1 MQPLKEFM
9 NESLK
14 DTLDNVQDT
23 LTDVLFEVT
32 NAKDVDMFFATI
44 GEAIE
49 NRLAEMEAN
58 NQKDS
63 EVFKKLE
70 EYWDKY
76 KLSKW
81 V

>member
-1 MQPLKEFM
+1 MKPLKEFM

-14 DTLDNVQDT
+14 DTLNKVQDV
-23 LTDVLFEVT
+23 LSNALFEAK
-32 NAKDVDMFFATI
+32 NANDVDMFFATI

-49 NRLAEMEAN
+49 NQLAGMEMN

-63 EVFKKLE
+63 DVFKKLE
-70 EYWDKY
+70 EYWNKY
-76 KLSKW
+76 KLARW

>member
-14 DTLDNVQDT
+14 DTLDNVQDV
-23 LTDVLFEVT
+23 LADALFEAR
-32 NAKDVDMFFATI
+32 NAKDVDMFFATL

-49 NRLAEMEAN
+49 NQLAEMEAN
-58 NQKDS
+58 DQKDS

-76 KLSKW
+76 KLSRW